1 MSSDPVEGATDDERR
16 EHLKNA
22 DEDIKN
28 CAGKKFSIRVS
39 SYGRILRSWHGF
51 AIQFLALL
59 DHCESDDQASSEL
72 ARNVGDLSVQ
82 DQLIIALDQSILAYT
97 SGLCAVVEQG
107 RIIEQKYLSDDHIE
121 ESKRRNEEIKNNH
134 PYGLF
139 FGKLRNHLLHSLS
152 APLDL
157 RRLPG
162 LGHWICGLGNGAT
175 SKQCPTR

>member
-1 MSSDPVEGATDDERR
+1 M
-16 EHLKNA
+16 
-22 DEDIKN
+22 
-28 CAGKKFSIRVS
+28 
-39 SYGRILRSWHGF
+39 
-51 AIQFLALL
+51 
-59 DHCESDDQASSEL
+59 
-72 ARNVGDLSVQ
+72 Q